1 MSDPTTTNPGDPAT
15 EATGPGPGPGVA
27 TEPAGAPDE
36 VRRQRDDYLDQLRRS
51 QADFANFRKRSQATA
66 EADRQSAVGGL
77 ARDLLGVLDNFERA
91 VEAARAAGAS
101 TIVDGLELVHR
112 QLLDAF
118 AKHGIEPIAAL
129 GQAFD
134 PNHHEALMQQP
145 SADHPD
151 GTVVAELGK
160 GYRLR
165 DRVLRPTKVAV
176 SVKPNT

>member
-1 MSDPTTTNPGDPAT
+1 MSTDPTNPSPGDPAPD
-15 EATGPGPGPGVA
+15 ESGAGSGVA
-27 TEPAGAPDE
+27 TEPAGSPDE
-36 VRRQRDDYLDQLRRS
+36 VRRQRDDYLDQLRRA
-51 QADFANFRKRSQATA
+51 QADFANFRKRSQAQA
-66 EADRQSAVGGL
+66 EADRQYFVGGL

-91 VEAARAAGAS
+91 VDAARASGAA
-101 TIVDGLELVHR
+101 TIVNGLELVHR

-129 GQAFD
+129 GQPFD

-145 SADHPD
+145 SAEHPE

-160 GYRLR
+160 GYRLK

-176 SVKPNT
+176 SVKPNE